1 MDHRLREASISGDVH
16 SLHQLLQEDGLL
28 LNRPTYCSDNPL
40 HVAATLG
47 HADFAAEVV
56 RLRPDLARE
65 LDVGGHTPLHLAAAN
80 GHAAVAKVLL
90 GNSSAGVPGHELCLL
105 RDMDWLT
112 PIHAAALKGRTD
124 ILRELVVG
132 ACPESVRATTGRGET
147 ALHLAVRSSSFE
159 AVEFLVETVAAA
171 AELLNSKDDKGNTAL
186 HLAMARRQLQ
196 TMKFM
201 LSKPSVD
208 VNSVNRRGLTPL
220 DVLLESP
227 NEQYGDMALGEAI
240 RAAGGKTAAELKLPP
255 PAAVLLPRASR
266 HQKPRVK
273 HDEFRNT
280 PGTLMVVA
288 TLIATITFQAAL
300 NPPGGFVQKED
311 GTGKSNP
318 ASKVQADA
326 DDDQR
331 LGDVV
336 LGKDL
341 QPFLM
346 FDVIGLFASLSII
359 LLLIC
364 VSPRWAAVLSTA
376 LAFQCAIVQIYKS
389 SAVVRYLSFAWS
401 GILCVAAVWIFFRF
415 AVFLLKRVGWWKWRR
430 HGHAGSGGLLV
441 VKRIG
446 VVAALLLAAGATLFL
461 SYFFLV
467 VIRILPLMSL
477 NRRTFPAYLPAP
489 APAPAP

>member
-16 SLHQLLQEDGLL
+16 SLHQLLQEDRLL
-28 LNRPTYCSDNPL
+28 LNRPTYCCDNPL
-40 HVAATLG
+40 NVAATLG
-47 HADFAAEVV
+47 HADFAAEVL

-65 LDVGGHTPLHLAAAN
+65 LDLGGHTPLHLAAAN
-80 GHAAVAKVLL
+80 GHAVVAKVLL

-124 ILRELVVG
+124 VLRELVVG
-132 ACPESVRATTGRGET
+132 ACPESVHATTGRGET

-186 HLAMARRQLQ
+186 HLAVARRQLQ

-227 NEQYGDMALGEAI
+227 NEQYGDMALGETI

-273 HDEFRNT
+273 HDEYRDT

-300 NPPGGFVQKED
+300 NPPGGFIPD
-311 GTGKSNP
+311 DGKSHSSV
-318 ASKVQADA
+318 SKVAA
-326 DDDQR
+326 AAAAAADDQR
-331 LGDVV
+331 PGKVV
-336 LGKDL
+336 LGKEL
-341 QPFLM
+341 KYFLM
-346 FDVIGLFASLSII
+346 FDVFGLFASLSII

-364 VSPRWAAVLSTA
+364 VSPRRKRMMGFLTWIMWAAVLSTA
-376 LAFQCAIVQIYKS
+376 LAFQCAVVQIYKS
-389 SAVVRYLSFAWS
+389 NAVVGLLSYAWS
-401 GILCVAAVWIFFRF
+401 GILCVASVWIFFRF
-415 AVFLLKRVGWWKWRR
+415 KVFLLKRVGWWKGRR
-430 HGHAGSGGLLV
+430 HRHAGCGSLLV

-446 VVAALLLAAGATLFL
+446 VVAALLLATGATVVLIFIFL
-461 SYFFLV
+461 A
-467 VIRILPLMSL
+467 L
-477 NRRTFPAYLPAP
+477 NVGTAP
-489 APAPAP
+489 ASFT